1 MIVCSHCGKRVP
13 TNRKTCH
20 YCGRPTRDA
29 PERKIPIVTGIIAL
43 AFCAVVIFGAASAII
58 SRIRTSG
65 GGDAALHIN
74 GTWETDGP
82 TYNDE
87 LITYV
92 FAEDTFSRVIETV
105 IFNATPADIE
115 VVKAFQ
121 REHNGAEVD
130 AEYLGDGNFRLKIT
144 ADGTFG
150 LDGNSILLIS
160 GEGLLRLFSFY
171 WDGDAVIIN
180 GDRFVRRQH

>member
-13 TNRKTCH
+13 SGRKNCP

-29 PERKIPIVTGIIAL
+29 PERKIPIVTGVIAL
-43 AFCAVVIFGAASAII
+43 AFCAILIFGVASAII
-58 SRIRTSG
+58 SRVRTAG
-65 GGDAALHIN
+65 YGDTALHIS

-82 TYNDE
+82 THNDE

-92 FAEDTFSRVIETV
+92 FAGDTFSRVIETM
-105 IFNATPADIE
+105 IFNVGPADIE
-115 VVKAFQ
+115 AIVAFQ
-121 REHNGAEVD
+121 RDYNGAEVSVD
-130 AEYLGDGNFRLKIT
+130 DLGDGNFRLRIT

-160 GEGLLRLFSFY
+160 GEGFLRLFSFY
-171 WDGDAVIIN
+171 WEGEAIIIN
-180 GDRFVRRQH
+180 GDRFIRR